1 VMPEKCFFR
10 KGSNIVDLPTET
22 AATLPANAK
31 SMRDVLANG
40 TILTHAENYSAFGH
54 VLRAGRRPSRETDR
68 RASRPPLLLRR
79 KNLGKP
85 WPTIRV
91 GNLFLRAGGP

>member
-1 VMPEKCFFR
+1 
-10 KGSNIVDLPTET
+10 
-22 AATLPANAK
+22 
-31 SMRDVLANG
+31 MRNLLANVAV
-40 TILTHAENYSAFGH
+40 LTHAESYPAFGH

-68 RASRPPLLLRR
+68 RASRRPLLLRR

-91 GNLFLRAGGP
+91 GNLSLRAGGP